1 MEEQMEHH
9 NPNNENNEKMSM
21 ADRFITAMFL
31 PKEYEKLL
39 RLSGGSVIG
48 FMVVLMLLVSFIQYA
63 IPTLGAIA
71 GLGGI
76 RNIVENELP
85 QFSFQNGEFNLDDKI
100 EWQDNSA
107 GVYLLVDTKQK
118 EFTREDVPANVIQAI
133 MVSRSNVLLYNE
145 VTGIGTMV
153 QEEKFSDY
161 EAFTMSNS
169 ILADMAPM
177 FYAILVCIYVF
188 RYLLL
193 LVKYLI
199 AALCYSTVMYL
210 LGKTMLP
217 DITFGKIYKIAL
229 FAQVFGSVV
238 LAVTYCIGSTMLILT
253 GSVFNMLVTIILMNK
268 AMFTMKSRQDAL

>member
-9 NPNNENNEKMSM
+9 NPNNEKMTM
-21 ADRFITAMFL
+21 ADRFIAAMFL

-85 QFSFQNGEFNLDDKI
+85 RFSFQNGEFDLDEKI
-100 EWQDNSA
+100 EWQDNST
-107 GVYLLVDTKQK
+107 GVYLLVDTRQK
-118 EFTREDVPANVIQAI
+118 EFTKEDVPANVVQAV

-153 QEEKFSDY
+153 QEEQFSDY

-177 FYAILVCIYVF
+177 FYVLLVCVYVF
-188 RYLLL
+188 RYLMLF
-193 LVKYLI
+193 VKYLI
-199 AALCYSTVMYL
+199 VALCYGVVMYL
-210 LGKTMLP
+210 LGKNMLP

-229 FAQVFGSVV
+229 FAQVLGTLV

-268 AMFTMKSRQDAL
+268 AMFTMRSRQDVL